1 MLRLHL
7 KNLFKY
13 LKIYVPMKQGVY
25 CSYFSLIILN
35 KVIINFRRSRL
46 PQESEMVKC

>member
-13 LKIYVPMKQGVY
+13 LKIYVPMKRVY

-35 KVIINFRRSRL
+35 KVIV
-46 PQESEMVKC
+46 SEEAGFLKKVKW